1 MKASELAVSQK
12 GYWRDI
18 AITPTSPQTPVRVN
32 ECKRLIA
39 SVDLNFRFA
48 RQPGAI
54 YQGNLRA

>member
-18 AITPTSPQTPVRVN
+18 AITPTSPHTVRSMSVI
-32 ECKRLIA
+32 ELIA
-39 SVDLNFRFA
+39 SVDLNFWFA